1 MCAHIVYNIISKEQE
16 HRNRKDGTHYGAD
29 NQIAGNTHKAD
40 REGSQGLT
48 DRRHDQ
54 VELRIHKRSRR
65 ADPEQD
71 RQDNN
76 RDAQKQHGQHRKT
89 QENGSRQ
96 ARSNS
101 INNQKPSAA
110 AIPRR
115 KAGER

>member
-48 DRRHDQ
+48 DRRH
-54 VELRIHKRSRR
+54 
-65 ADPEQD
+65 
-71 RQDNN
+71 NN